1 MGRLML
7 EVIVNLLGSLV
18 GAVLTWFTANAVF
31 DQEWEFLTVWI
42 IWLVALFIGVVV
54 FRVKGGDIDL
64 GW

>member
-18 GAVLTWFTANAVF
+18 GAVLTWFTANVVF

-54 FRVKGGDIDL
+54 FRVKDGDIDL